1 MTQGEQDQL
10 LIALHA
16 QGLLNGPLAAELGV
30 SVATLKRRKHA
41 LGLGP
46 NCPRNQLGALGERL
60 FAQEACAHGCPAQP
74 AGGHRHPFDL
84 QVGGLRV
91 DVKTAVESGGSWR
104 FRLPEWRTSQSGPA
118 THKDYTRDCDLLAL
132 VGLNS
137 SHQLAF
143 IQFRRPAPG
152 LTHVRIAW
160 PDARSDWTPLD
171 QLFKEQQVAA

>member
-1 MTQGEQDQL
+1 MGQDALDQR

-16 QGLLNGPLAAELGV
+16 QGLLNGPLAAQLGV
-30 SVATLKRRKHA
+30 SVATVKRWKKR

-46 NCPRNQLGALGERL
+46 NCPRNVLGALGEEL
-60 FAQEACAHGCPAQP
+60 FNQEAWARRKPGVP
-74 AGGHRHPFDL
+74 AGGHGHPFDL
-84 QVGGLRV
+84 QVGAVRV

-118 THKDYTRDCDLLAL
+118 TYKDYIRDCDLLAL